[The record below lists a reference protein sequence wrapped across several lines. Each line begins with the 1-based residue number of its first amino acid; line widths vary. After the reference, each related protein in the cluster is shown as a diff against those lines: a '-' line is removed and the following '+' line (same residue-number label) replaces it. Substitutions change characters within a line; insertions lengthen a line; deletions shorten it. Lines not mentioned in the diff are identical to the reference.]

1 MHIRDDRKL
10 QTKSLKNRKNKI
22 LSSYNYTWE
31 TFLVSEY
38 NEQSKHFGNFQGIVC
53 FSALERFWQQDT
65 LEAADSLASALT
77 TAHSKSKQ
85 IIHHLFFAAFIMTVN
100 INISEE
106 AANQNHLFFIIC
118 SYA

>member
-1 MHIRDDRKL
+1 M
-10 QTKSLKNRKNKI
+10 
-22 LSSYNYTWE
+22 
-31 TFLVSEY
+31 FLVSEY

-65 LEAADSLASALT
+65 IEAADSLASALT

-100 INISEE
+100 ININISEE
-106 AANQNHLFFIIC
+106 AANQNHIFFIIC
-118 SYA
+118 SNA